1 MFKVLHCAA
10 NRGPQFASPRC
21 RLQVMVLTRR
31 MFVAGAAGAAGAALL
46 GRSHGMSLH
55 LSCSALGIKASQ
67 TETIDYAA
75 RYGFDVV
82 DADGRYLGDL
92 PQPDLTRLLDSM
104 KAKNAGWAM
113 AGFPTEFRK
122 DDAAFSESLKTL
134 PAYAAALER
143 AAVKRVTTWISPAS
157 ADLTYLANLR
167 THARRLREAAG
178 ILKDHGIRFG
188 LEYVGP
194 KTSWSTRRY
203 PFVHTMAE
211 MKELMAE
218 IDRPNVGFV
227 LDSWHWYTAGETK
240 KDLLT
245 LRADQVVSVDLNDA
259 PAGIP
264 VDQQADGKRELP
276 AATGVIDVASFLGA
290 LKAIGYD
297 GPVRAEPFNDAVRKM
312 PPAEAL
318 AATKAAIEKAFAQVA

>member
-1 MFKVLHCAA
+1 
-10 NRGPQFASPRC
+10 
-21 RLQVMVLTRR
+21 MVLTRR
-31 MFVAGAAGAAGAALL
+31 MFVAGAAGAAAFSLL
-46 GRSHGMSLH
+46 GRSHGMSIH
-55 LSCSALGIKASQ
+55 LSCGALGVKASQ
-67 TETIDYAA
+67 TEAIDYAA

-92 PQPDLTRLLDSM
+92 AQADLTRLLDSM
-104 KAKNAGWAM
+104 KAKNIGWAM

-122 DDAAFSESLKTL
+122 DDAAFSESIKTL
-134 PAYAAALER
+134 PAYAAGVER
-143 AAVKRVTTWISPAS
+143 AGVKRVTTWISPNS
-157 ADLTYLANLR
+157 ADLTYMQNLR

-178 ILKDHGIRFG
+178 ILNDHGIRFG
-188 LEYVGP
+188 MEYVGP
-194 KTSWSTRRY
+194 KTSWSTKRF
-203 PFVHTMAE
+203 PFVHSMAE

-245 LRADQVVSVDLNDA
+245 LRGDQVVSVDLNDA

-264 VDQQADGKRELP
+264 VDQQMDGKRELP
-276 AATGVIDVASFLGA
+276 AATGVIDAASFLGA
-290 LKAIGYD
+290 LQAVGYD

-312 PPAEAL
+312 APAEAL
-318 AATKAAIEKAFAQVA
+318 TATKAAIDKAFAQVG

>member
-1 MFKVLHCAA
+1 M
-10 NRGPQFASPRC
+10 
-21 RLQVMVLTRR
+21 
-31 MFVAGAAGAAGAALL
+31 
-46 GRSHGMSLH
+46 
-55 LSCSALGIKASQ
+55 
-67 TETIDYAA
+67 
-75 RYGFDVV
+75 
-82 DADGRYLGDL
+82 
-92 PQPDLTRLLDSM
+92 
-104 KAKNAGWAM
+104 
-113 AGFPTEFRK
+113 
-122 DDAAFSESLKTL
+122 
-134 PAYAAALER
+134 
-143 AAVKRVTTWISPAS
+143 
-157 ADLTYLANLR
+157 ANLR
-167 THARRLREAAG
+167 IHARRLREAAG

-276 AATGVIDVASFLGA
+276 AATGVIDAASFLGA
-290 LKAIGYD
+290 LQAIGYD

-318 AATKAAIEKAFAQVA
+318 AATKAAIDKAFGQIG

>member
-1 MFKVLHCAA
+1 
-10 NRGPQFASPRC
+10 
-21 RLQVMVLTRR
+21 MVLTRR
-31 MFVAGAAGAAGAALL
+31 MFVAGAAGAAAFSLL
-46 GRSHGMSLH
+46 GRSHGMSIH
-55 LSCSALGIKASQ
+55 LSCGALGVKASQ
-67 TETIDYAA
+67 TEAIDYAA

-92 PQPDLTRLLDSM
+92 AQADLTRLLDSM
-104 KAKNAGWAM
+104 KAKNIGWAM

-122 DDAAFSESLKTL
+122 DDAAFSESIKTL
-134 PAYAAALER
+134 PAYAAGMER
-143 AAVKRVTTWISPAS
+143 AGVKRVTTWISPNS
-157 ADLTYLANLR
+157 ADLTYMQNLR

-178 ILKDHGIRFG
+178 ILNDHGIRFG
-188 LEYVGP
+188 MEYVGP
-194 KTSWSTRRY
+194 KTSWSTKRF
-203 PFVHTMAE
+203 PFVHSMAE

-245 LRADQVVSVDLNDA
+245 LRGDQVVSVDLNDA

-264 VDQQADGKRELP
+264 VDQQMDGKRELP
-276 AATGVIDVASFLGA
+276 AATGVIDAASFLGA
-290 LKAIGYD
+290 LQAIGYD

-312 PPAEAL
+312 APAEAL
-318 AATKAAIEKAFAQVA
+318 TATKAAIDKAFAQVG

>member
-1 MFKVLHCAA
+1 
-10 NRGPQFASPRC
+10 
-21 RLQVMVLTRR
+21 
-31 MFVAGAAGAAGAALL
+31 MFVAGAAGAAGLAGFGGFALF

-55 LSCSALGIKASQ
+55 LSCGALGVKASQ
-67 TETIDYAA
+67 TEAIDHAA
-75 RYGFDVV
+75 HFGFDVV
-82 DADGRYLGDL
+82 DADARFLGELPPADL
-92 PQPDLTRLLDSM
+92 ARLLDGM
-104 KAKNAGWAM
+104 KAKNVGWAM

-122 DDAAFSESLKTL
+122 DDAAFAESVKTL
-134 PAYAAALER
+134 PALAAGLER
-143 AAVKRVTTWISPAS
+143 AGVKRVTTWISPNS
-157 ADLTYLANLR
+157 ADLTYMANLKI
-167 THARRLREAAG
+167 HARRLREAAG

-194 KTSWSTRRY
+194 KTSWSTKRF

-227 LDSWHWYTAGETK
+227 LDSWHWFTAGETK

-245 LRADQVVSVDLNDA
+245 LRPEQVVSVDLNDA

-264 VDQQADGKRELP
+264 VDQQMDGKRELP

-290 LKAIGYD
+290 LQAIGYD
-297 GPVRAEPFNDAVRKM
+297 GPVRAEPFNDPVRKM
-312 PPAEAL
+312 APAEAM
-318 AATKAAIEKAFAQVA
+318 AATKAAIDKAFAQIG